1 MVFIRR
7 VRTKSG
13 ATAVQVAEYWRGR
26 QRIIKHIGSAHT
38 EAELGVL
45 LAQARGWID
54 DGQQTLDIDIGF
66 AEMPTQSLVE
76 ENGGQAVLLDPEP
89 PVAGRAPAGRVA
101 ATPAGILR
109 DV

>member
-45 LAQARGWID
+45 LALARGWID

-66 AEMPTQSLVE
+66 AGMPT
-76 ENGGQAVLLDPEP
+76 
-89 PVAGRAPAGRVA
+89 
-101 ATPAGILR
+101 
-109 DV
+109 